1 MILYP
6 TGLRR
11 QPDNR
16 MKNRAIRERLKRCFC
31 MFDPGKSGMGQHSKC
46 PDHLATKKI
55 AARKAKNSIA
65 RGTRVNAGG
74 VMLTFW
80 RSWARRVRRKS
91 HSKILKTINMIAIN
105 PSKRITLNNSSLIIF
120 RRLVGL
126 TRLTRFSYL

>member
-1 MILYP
+1 
-6 TGLRR
+6 
-11 QPDNR
+11 
-16 MKNRAIRERLKRCFC
+16 

-55 AARKAKNSIA
+55 AARKAKTSIL
-65 RGTRVNAGG
+65 RGSRVNAGG

-105 PSKRITLNNSSLIIF
+105 PSKRITLKSSSLINF
-120 RRLVGL
+120 SKPSRFNKADKVLVPPVKCHNSQLVISAEFCVSIEQVEVFLRGN
-126 TRLTRFSYL
+126 